1 MTSETRQDRDDR
13 HATEDGRLR
22 ATQRAATDR
31 SGEVRRDVLRLMWPG
46 RRAAVVLGVAV
57 AAMTVLP
64 LAGPQLTRRFV
75 DDAIAG
81 AGTGRLTLIALAALA
96 AAVAGQAARLAAA
109 WLASRLA
116 WDGTDRL
123 RERLAGH
130 ALGLD
135 MDFHG
140 RHTPGEL
147 IERVDGDVVAVSGF
161 VVAFLMDV
169 VAGGLLLAGV
179 IAVVFA
185 ADPRLG
191 AALLAYCVLVG
202 FGTTR
207 AQRLAVPSAAAA
219 RAAQARLYGEME
231 ERLAGA
237 EDIRANGAGGHVVSR
252 FLGTAA
258 VWYRAEHRADRIGSG
273 LLAGTS
279 VAFAAGTALMLAL
292 AAWARASGTLTV
304 GTAVLVFQCTVMVRT
319 PFERLID
326 RLRDYQGALAG
337 ITRIG
342 GLLAERRT
350 LPAPARPRRL
360 PASGPLALELD
371 AVAFGYDARDAPEE
385 RVLVDVTLSL
395 APGETLG
402 LVGRTGSGKTTITR
416 LVLRLYDPVRGA
428 VRVGGLDLRDVDA
441 VSLRE
446 RVCAVTQDVRLFG
459 ASVRD
464 NLTLFRPSP
473 GDDRLRRALADAGLG
488 EWLAGLPDGLD
499 TELRGVSAGEAQLLA
514 FARAFLADPGLVV
527 LDEASSRL
535 DPATERRVER
545 GMDRLL
551 AGRTGVIVAHRLSSL
566 ARVDK
571 IAVMSHGR
579 VVEYGR
585 REELAADPGSRFAR
599 LLKLAGVTR

>member
-1 MTSETRQDRDDR
+1 MTSETRQDR
-13 HATEDGRLR
+13 
-22 ATQRAATDR
+22 
-31 SGEVRRDVLRLMWPG
+31 EVRRLVLRLMRPG
-46 RRAAVVLGVAV
+46 RRAGLALGAAV

-81 AGTGRLTLIALAALA
+81 AGTGRLTFLALAALA
-96 AAVAGQAARLAAA
+96 AAVAGQAARLAAG

-169 VAGGLLLAGV
+169 VAGALLLAGV
-179 IAVVFA
+179 LGVVFA

-191 AALLAYCVLVG
+191 GALLAYCVLIG
-202 FGTTR
+202 FATTR
-207 AQRLAVPSAAAA
+207 AQRLAVPSATAA
-219 RAAQARLYGEME
+219 RAAGARLYGEME
-231 ERLAGA
+231 ERIAGA
-237 EDIRANGAGGHVVSR
+237 EDIRANGAGEHVVTR
-252 FLGTAA
+252 FLATAA
-258 VWYRAEHRADRIGSG
+258 AWYRAEHRADRIGSG
-273 LLAGTS
+273 VLAGTS

-292 AAWARASGTLTV
+292 AAWARSTGTLTI
-304 GTAVLVFQCTVMVRT
+304 GTAVLVFQCTVMVRA
-319 PFERLID
+319 PFERLVD

-360 PASGPLALELD
+360 PETGPLALELD
-371 AVAFGYDARDAPEE
+371 GVAFAYDASEE
-385 RVLVDVTLSL
+385 GGGRVLSDVTLTL

-416 LVLRLYDPVRGA
+416 LALRLYDPVAGA
-428 VRVGGLDLRDVDA
+428 VRVGGLDLREVDEG
-441 VSLRE
+441 SLRE
-446 RVCAVTQDVRLFG
+446 RVYAVTQDVRLFD
-459 ASVRD
+459 ASVGD

-473 GDDRLRRALADAGLG
+473 GDDVLRRALADAGLG
-488 EWLAGLPDGLD
+488 DWLARLPDGLD
-499 TELRGVSAGEAQLLA
+499 TGLRGVSAGEAQLLA

-571 IAVMSHGR
+571 IAVMSRGR
-579 VVEYGR
+579 VVEYGPR
-585 REELAADPGSRFAR
+585 AELAADPGSRFSR
-599 LLKLAGVTR
+599 LLDLAGVAR

>member
-1 MTSETRQDRDDR
+1 MR
-13 HATEDGRLR
+13 
-22 ATQRAATDR
+22 
-31 SGEVRRDVLRLMWPG
+31 PG
-46 RRAAVVLGVAV
+46 RRAGLALGAAV

-109 WLASRLA
+109 RLAGRLA

-123 RERLAGH
+123 RERLAAH

-147 IERVDGDVVAVSGF
+147 IERVDGDVAAVSGF

-169 VAGGLLLAGV
+169 VAGALLLAGV
-179 IAVVFA
+179 LGVVLA

-191 AALLAYCVLVG
+191 CALLAYCVLIG
-202 FGTTR
+202 LATTR

-219 RAAQARLYGEME
+219 RAAGARLYGEME
-231 ERLAGA
+231 ERIAGA
-237 EDIRANGAGGHVVSR
+237 EDLRANGAGEHVVTR

-258 VWYRAEHRADRIGSG
+258 AWYRAEHRADRIGSA

-292 AAWARASGTLTV
+292 AAWARSTGTLTV
-304 GTAVLVFQCTVMVRT
+304 GTAVLVFQCTVMVRA

-337 ITRIG
+337 FHRIG

-360 PASGPLALELD
+360 PEEGPLALELD
-371 AVAFGYDARDAPEE
+371 GVAFAYDAPEQGGGG
-385 RVLVDVTLSL
+385 RVLSDVTLRL

-416 LVLRLYDPVRGA
+416 LALRLYDPVAGA
-428 VRVGGLDLRDVDA
+428 VRVGGVDLRDADEG
-441 VSLRE
+441 SLRR
-446 RVCAVTQDVRLFG
+446 RVYAVTQDVRLFD

-473 GDDRLRRALADAGLG
+473 GDDVLRRALADAGLG
-488 EWLAGLPDGLD
+488 DWLAGLPDGLD

-514 FARAFLADPGLVV
+514 LARAFLADPGLVV

-571 IAVMSHGR
+571 IAVLSRGR
-579 VVEYGR
+579 VVEYGPR
-585 REELAADPGSRFAR
+585 AELAADPGSRFSA
-599 LLKLAGVTR
+599 LLDLAGVPR

>member
-1 MTSETRQDRDDR
+1 
-13 HATEDGRLR
+13 
-22 ATQRAATDR
+22 
-31 SGEVRRDVLRLMWPG
+31 VLRLMRPG
-46 RRAAVVLGVAV
+46 RRAGLALGAAV

-81 AGTGRLTLIALAALA
+81 AGTGPLTLTALAALA

-161 VVAFLMDV
+161 AVAFLMDV
-169 VAGGLLLAGV
+169 VAGALLLAGV
-179 IAVVFA
+179 LAVVFA

-191 AALLAYCVLVG
+191 AALLAYCALIG
-202 FGTTR
+202 FATTR
-207 AQRLAVPSAAAA
+207 AQRLAVPSATAA
-219 RAAQARLYGEME
+219 RAAGARLYGEME
-231 ERLAGA
+231 ERIAGA
-237 EDIRANGAGGHVVSR
+237 EDIRANGAGEHVVTR

-258 VWYRAEHRADRIGSG
+258 AWYRAEHRADRIGSG

-292 AAWARASGTLTV
+292 AAWARSTGTLTV
-304 GTAVLVFQCTVMVRT
+304 GTAVLVFQCTVMVRA

-337 ITRIG
+337 ISRIG

-350 LPAPARPRRL
+350 LPRPARSRRL
-360 PASGPLALELD
+360 PERGPLALELD
-371 AVAFGYDARDAPEE
+371 AVAFAYDATGDGGG
-385 RVLVDVTLSL
+385 RVLSDVTLTL

-416 LVLRLYDPVRGA
+416 LALRLYDPVAGA
-428 VRVGGLDLRDVDA
+428 VRLGGLDLRDVDEG
-441 VSLRE
+441 SLRE
-446 RVCAVTQDVRLFG
+446 RVYAVTQDVRLFD

-473 GDDRLRRALADAGLG
+473 GDDVLRRALADAGLG
-488 EWLAGLPDGLD
+488 GWLARLPDGLD

-514 FARAFLADPGLVV
+514 FARAFLADPGLVL

-535 DPATERRVER
+535 DPATERLVER

-566 ARVDK
+566 SRVDK
-571 IAVMSHGR
+571 IAVMSRGR
-579 VVEYGR
+579 VVEYGPR
-585 REELAADPGSRFAR
+585 AELAADPGSRFSR
-599 LLKLAGVTR
+599 LLDLAGVTR

>member
-1 MTSETRQDRDDR
+1 MDRD
-13 HATEDGRLR
+13 
-22 ATQRAATDR
+22 
-31 SGEVRRDVLRLMWPG
+31 VRRLVLRLMRPG
-46 RRAAVVLGVAV
+46 RRAGLALGAAVI
-57 AAMTVLP
+57 AMTVLP

-109 WLASRLA
+109 RLASRLA

-169 VAGGLLLAGV
+169 VGGALLLAGV
-179 IAVVFA
+179 LGVVLA

-191 AALLAYCVLVG
+191 CALLAYCVLIG
-202 FGTTR
+202 LATTR
-207 AQRLAVPSAAAA
+207 AQRLAVPSATAA
-219 RAAQARLYGEME
+219 RAAGARLYGEME
-231 ERLAGA
+231 ERIAGA
-237 EDIRANGAGGHVVSR
+237 EDIRANGAGEHVVTR

-258 VWYRAEHRADRIGSG
+258 TWYRAEHRADRIGSA

-292 AAWARASGTLTV
+292 AAWARSTGTLTV
-304 GTAVLVFQCTVMVRT
+304 GTAVLVFQCTVMVRA

-337 ITRIG
+337 ISRIG

-360 PASGPLALELD
+360 PAEGPLALELD
-371 AVAFGYDARDAPEE
+371 GVAFAYDASEE
-385 RVLVDVTLSL
+385 GGGRVLSDVTLTL

-416 LVLRLYDPVRGA
+416 LALRLYDPVAGA
-428 VRVGGLDLRDVDA
+428 VRVGGVDLREVDEG
-441 VSLRE
+441 SLRE
-446 RVCAVTQDVRLFG
+446 RVYAVTQDVRLFD

-473 GDDRLRRALADAGLG
+473 GDDALRRALADAGLG
-488 EWLAGLPDGLD
+488 DWLAGLPDGLD

-566 ARVDK
+566 SRVDK
-571 IAVMSHGR
+571 IAVMSRGR
-579 VVEYGR
+579 VVEYGPR
-585 REELAADPGSRFAR
+585 AELAADPGSRFSR
-599 LLKLAGVTR
+599 LLDLAGVTR